1 MPRHPAMTQGTT
13 ASDDRA
19 AARLRTVLLASV
31 LGVIGFALATA
42 VGLWMHYGTTVFFQ
56 VLAAGIAACF

>member
-1 MPRHPAMTQGTT
+1 MTHAT
-13 ASDDRA
+13 AAADDDRT
-19 AARLRTVLLASV
+19 AARLRTVVLACV
-31 LGVIGFALATA
+31 LGVIGLALAVA

>member
-1 MPRHPAMTQGTT
+1 MARGTT
-13 ASDDRA
+13 APDDRMS
-19 AARLRTVLLASV
+19 ARLRTVLLASV
-31 LGVIGFALATA
+31 LGVVGLVLAGA

>member
-1 MPRHPAMTQGTT
+1 MARETA
-13 ASDDRA
+13 ASDDRTS
-19 AARLRTVLLASV
+19 ARLRTVVLASV
-31 LGVIGFALATA
+31 LGVVGLVLAAA